1 MFRLISPRRLAL
13 AGAVAAATA
22 AGTGGTVLTTHLT
35 AASNPPA
42 AQSQTQTQSQS
53 PLAGTQ
59 GQANGRRHHNRVDM
73 VIGKVTAVSSTSI
86 SLADSAGK
94 VTTYA
99 LSPRVKAFGPNH
111 DPEKVTSLP
120 VGEIVIAAVGDPH
133 RDKGTTTG
141 NGATQPA
148 ADQNVVVR
156 IRDTGFK
163 AA

>member
-1 MFRLISPRRLAL
+1 MFRLISPRRLAIV
-13 AGAVAAATA
+13 GAVAAATA
-22 AGTGGTVLTTHLT
+22 AGTGGTVLATQLT

-42 AQSQTQTQSQS
+42 AHSPTPSQAPS
-53 PLAGTQ
+53 AGTQ
-59 GQANGRRHHNRVDM
+59 GQANGRRHHDRVDM
-73 VIGKVTAVSSTSI
+73 VIGKVTEVSSTSI

-94 VTTYA
+94 VTTYT
-99 LSPRVKAFGPNH
+99 LSPRVKVFGPNH

-120 VGEIVIAAVGDPH
+120 VGEIVIAATGDPR
-133 RDKGTTTG
+133 RDKGTGTG

-163 AA
+163 AV